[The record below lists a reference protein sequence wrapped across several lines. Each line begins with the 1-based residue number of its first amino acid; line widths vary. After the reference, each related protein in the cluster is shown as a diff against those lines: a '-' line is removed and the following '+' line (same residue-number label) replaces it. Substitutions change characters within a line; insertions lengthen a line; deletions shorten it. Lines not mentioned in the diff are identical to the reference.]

1 MSICICNPHAEP
13 ESETMPN
20 CPIHGVKAMSDQSK
34 HAPDTGGAAG
44 HTRATAKPLDAQG
57 VLPGG
62 VGKVSLP

>member
-1 MSICICNPHAEP
+1 MRICICNPHAEP

-20 CPIHGVKAMSDQSK
+20 CPIHGVKAMSGQSK
-34 HAPDTGGAAG
+34 HAPDTGCDDDR
-44 HTRATAKPLDAQG
+44 TRATAKPLDAQG